1 MKFNNVVISAVSSYL
16 PKKIITNSDIKT
28 MGVDT
33 TDEWVYDK
41 LGIKQRCIVGENE
54 LPSDMALKAVEKLF
68 KNTNIDKEEIDLIIV
83 STSSPEQIAPPTACI
98 LHNKLKLKNNI
109 PAFDL
114 NAVCSGFV
122 YALTV
127 GASFISSGNYKNILI
142 VSTEAYSKHTDW
154 SDRHSVFFGD
164 GAGAALLSKS
174 DNDNMFAELAA
185 DGSGTGMTGFIMPLD
200 GVFKMRGKEVWNQAI
215 KVLPK
220 SIKKVLNNSSTDL
233 ADIKM
238 LIPHQPS
245 INILKLIAE
254 EVGLPMSKVK
264 TVMDKYANIAS
275 SSIPIALED
284 AIKNKEVI
292 SGDQLILTGIG
303 SGWSWGSLIVK
314 YKN

>member
-1 MKFNNVVISAVSSYL
+1 
-16 PKKIITNSDIKT
+16 
-28 MGVDT
+28 
-33 TDEWVYDK
+33 
-41 LGIKQRCIVGENE
+41 
-54 LPSDMALKAVEKLF
+54 
-68 KNTNIDKEEIDLIIV
+68 
-83 STSSPEQIAPPTACI
+83 
-98 LHNKLKLKNNI
+98 
-109 PAFDL
+109 
-114 NAVCSGFV
+114 
-122 YALTV
+122 
-127 GASFISSGNYKNILI
+127 
-142 VSTEAYSKHTDW
+142 
-154 SDRHSVFFGD
+154 
-164 GAGAALLSKS
+164 
-174 DNDNMFAELAA
+174 MFAELAA
-185 DGSGTGMTGFIMPLD
+185 DGGGTGMTGFRMPLD
-200 GVFKMRGKEVWNQAI
+200 GVFEMKGKEVWNQAI
-215 KVLPK
+215 KVLPN